1 MSNSSFT
8 STSIDF
14 GSAEPLKA
22 AGATCDCYRM
32 RLYGKLHFV
41 KRLKAELAG
50 NPRYKSMLQKEFET
64 GYQLEHPNLIRYSLN
79 GDDFIAMEYVDG
91 ENLTDFIRNH
101 PEYFKKESHRRKF
114 IRQLLDVTEYL
125 HAHHVLH
132 LDLKPD
138 NIMMTRIGHDLK
150 LVDLGFSYTDTF
162 PDTSGHTKTFAAPE
176 QLNEGGTP
184 DERTDIFAI
193 GKIMAV
199 LPCTSGLK
207 PVIRC
212 CTYAEPEKRYQNVG
226 EVRKALK
233 RGVVKR
239 RMVIAFCLLA
249 VLAIPLWIILSQRPA
264 GSSAEPVLQAEE
276 VQKAEEADTL
286 ASEQAVIQDSASV
299 VSEVTPPETSVEPEV
314 KSTPTPT
321 AEPSPIPSPITKE
334 TGKTSVDEVKAEA
347 KVSEPEKSKKSVKE
361 IIEEFKAEI
370 RSIVIKMYDWH
381 IAHGGT
387 MVFQGKKEFWYNEQF
402 VSLRHEYTDKYI
414 KSIED
419 KLMKKY
425 GGQLSEID
433 KYGMPEQFEIAITEV
448 GEIYRKKL
456 EEEWNEK

>member
-1 MSNSSFT
+1 M
-8 STSIDF
+8 
-14 GSAEPLKA
+14 
-22 AGATCDCYRM
+22 
-32 RLYGKLHFV
+32 
-41 KRLKAELAG
+41 
-50 NPRYKSMLQKEFET
+50 
-64 GYQLEHPNLIRYSLN
+64 
-79 GDDFIAMEYVDG
+79 
-91 ENLTDFIRNH
+91 
-101 PEYFKKESHRRKF
+101 
-114 IRQLLDVTEYL
+114 
-125 HAHHVLH
+125 
-132 LDLKPD
+132 
-138 NIMMTRIGHDLK
+138 K

-176 QLNEGGTP
+176 QLDEGGTP

-207 PVIRC
+207 PVIKRC
-212 CTYAEPEKRYQNVG
+212 TFAEPEKRYQNVG